1 MSRSITKGTKVSWS
15 WGNGTGHGTVR
26 ETFERRVQ
34 RTIQGKRI
42 TRVGSRD
49 NPAVLVDTDE
59 DSQVLKR
66 ASELQVE

>member
-1 MSRSITKGTKVSWS
+1 MSNAITKGTKVSWR
-15 WGNGTGHGTVR
+15 WGKGTGHGTVR

-42 TRVGSRD
+42 TRIGTKD
-49 NPAVLVDTDE
+49 NPAVLVETE

-66 ASELQVE
+66 ASELRAE